1 MDTNKMEELFRKSDL
16 SVANLNND
24 FERGAYDNINWN
36 DRIIGI
42 TGARGTGKT
51 TLLLQ
56 RMRKIRNGND
66 SLYISMDDAF
76 FLDTPLIKL
85 LEKFRGSGG
94 KYIFIDEVHKYP
106 SWARELKNYYDFYK
120 EINIVFTGLSAV
132 DIYRQDVDLS
142 RRTVMYEM
150 NGLSFREY
158 LMFNRIID
166 IPPLLF
172 EDVIENHNEIALDLI
187 KKFKPLRHFEDY
199 LEFGYY
205 PFFLESESSYSVKVE
220 QVVRIIVETDLR
232 FIKEISLENSRSV
245 LKLLKILATTVPF
258 KPNISNLSEKVG
270 VDRNTLVNYLHYLE
284 KARLVNTLQA
294 YGKKLSKMAKPDKLY
309 LENSNIQYALAG
321 EKSDKDSMRELFFM
335 NQIRN
340 IGKEATL
347 PNKGDFYIDDMTF
360 EIGNKN
366 KTKRQ
371 INNINNSYIVADGI
385 EFGRSNRIPLWLFGL
400 MY

>member
-1 MDTNKMEELFRKSDL
+1 MEELFRKSDL
-16 SVANLNND
+16 KLANLTDD
-24 FERGAYDNINWN
+24 FERGVYDKISWN
-36 DRIIGI
+36 ERVIGI

-51 TLLLQ
+51 TMLLQ
-56 RMRKIRNGND
+56 RMRKVKNGND
-66 SLYISMDDAF
+66 SLYISLDDTF
-76 FLDTPLIKL
+76 FLDTSLIKF
-85 LEKFRGSGG
+85 LEKYREIGG
-94 KYIFIDEVHKYP
+94 KYVFIDEVHKYP
-106 SWARELKNYYDFYK
+106 RWARELKNFYDFY
-120 EINIVFTGLSAV
+120 NDLYIVFTGSSAV

-142 RRTVMYEM
+142 RRAVMYEM

-158 LMFNRIID
+158 LMFNKIID
-166 IPPLLF
+166 IPAIEF
-172 EDVIENHNEIALDLI
+172 EDIIENHNEIALDLI
-187 KKFKPLRHFEDY
+187 KHFKPIRHFEDY

-220 QVVRIIVETDLR
+220 QVIRIIVETDLR
-232 FIKEISLENSRSV
+232 FIKEISLENTRSI

-258 KPNISNLSEKVG
+258 KPNISNLSEQVG

-294 YGKKLSKMAKPDKLY
+294 YGKKLTKLAKPDKLY
-309 LENSNIQYALAG
+309 LENSNIQYVLAG
-321 EKSDKDSMRELFFM
+321 EKSDRGSMRELFFM

-347 PNKGDFYIDDMTF
+347 PNKGDFFIDDMTF

-366 KTKRQ
+366 KSNKQ
-371 INNINNSYIVADGI
+371 ISNINNSYIVADGI
-385 EFGRSNRIPLWLFGL
+385 EFGRGNRIPLWLFGM